1 MIEQTL
7 KGELLKMSE
16 TQASVQEELL
26 AKQNVVGVALG
37 NKVKAGKD
45 TGKSALLV
53 LVNQKLAP
61 DLLAADDKVPQKYAD
76 TPTDVIE
83 VGDIFAGI
91 GPLPP
96 KEEEAATQE
105 VAPLV
110 LWHRRRPAMGGDSV
124 GHYRITA
131 GTIATCCYRKLPFP
145 GMPPRYYIL
154 SNNHVLANSNNGNIG
169 DPILQ
174 PGRADG
180 GLIPSDVI
188 AYLSAFVPIQW
199 IPAQGPAPC
208 NYVDAAIAW
217 GQFHDLNREIYWIG
231 YVKGLSVAEIG
242 DIVRKTGRTS
252 NFTTGRVLAVNATV
266 DVNYGGGRKARFCR
280 QIITTAMARGGDSG
294 SLVCD
299 LEERAV
305 GLLFAGSST
314 ITVVNHIH
322 YVVNLLGIRIAE

>member
-1 MIEQTL
+1 M
-7 KGELLKMSE
+7 
-16 TQASVQEELL
+16 
-26 AKQNVVGVALG
+26 
-37 NKVKAGKD
+37 
-45 TGKSALLV
+45 
-53 LVNQKLAP
+53 
-61 DLLAADDKVPQKYAD
+61 
-76 TPTDVIE
+76 
-83 VGDIFAGI
+83 
-91 GPLPP
+91 
-96 KEEEAATQE
+96 
-105 VAPLV
+105 
-110 LWHRRRPAMGGDSV
+110 
-124 GHYRITA
+124 
-131 GTIATCCYRKLPFP
+131 P
-145 GMPPRYYIL
+145 GRYYIL
-154 SNNHVLANSNNGNIG
+154 SNNHVLANSNNASIG
-169 DPILQ
+169 DHILQ
-174 PGRADG
+174 PGPYDG
-180 GLIPSDVI
+180 GLMPSDVI
-188 AYLSAFVPIQW
+188 ALLSAFVPIQW
-199 IPAQGPAPC
+199 ITPAGAPC